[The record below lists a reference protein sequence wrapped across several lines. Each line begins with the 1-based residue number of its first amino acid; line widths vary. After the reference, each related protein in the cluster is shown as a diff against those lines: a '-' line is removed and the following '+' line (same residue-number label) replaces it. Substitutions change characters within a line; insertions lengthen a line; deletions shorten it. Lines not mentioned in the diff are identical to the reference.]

1 MTAPH
6 SSLHKQFTRLAR
18 YNHWMN
24 ERLYALAAQ
33 MSDEERKLDRGAF
46 FKSIHGTFNHILLG
60 DRIWLARFANSG
72 RAFAALMDHAAP
84 PGVTALGDELYSDFP
99 TLAHERNKT
108 DLAIEAWMAE
118 LDDAI
123 LDSTLRYK
131 RMNGEAHEHPFWLVL
146 THFFNH
152 QTHHRGQAT
161 TLLMQ
166 LGIDPGATDLIVL
179 PGFERPG

>member
-1 MTAPH
+1 MTPMR
-6 SSLHKQFTRLAR
+6 SGFQKQFTRLAR

-46 FKSIHGTFNHILLG
+46 FKSIHGTLNHILLG

-72 RAFAALMDHAAP
+72 HAFAALKDHVLP
-84 PGVTALGDELYSDFP
+84 PGVAALGDELHSDFT
-99 TLAHERNKT
+99 TLTQERNKT
-108 DLAIEAWMAE
+108 DLAIEAWMTE
-118 LDDAI
+118 LDDTI
-123 LDSTLRYK
+123 LNSTLRYK

-152 QTHHRGQAT
+152 QTHHRGQVTA
-161 TLLMQ
+161 LLMQ
-166 LGIDPGATDLIVL
+166 SGRDPGVTDFIAL
-179 PGFERPG
+179 P

>member
-1 MTAPH
+1 MDPLR
-6 SSLHKQFTRLAR
+6 SGLQKQFTRLAR

-33 MSDEERKLDRGAF
+33 MSDEERRRDRGAF

-60 DRIWLARFANSG
+60 DRVWLARFANSG
-72 RAFAALMDHAAP
+72 HAFVALKKYALP
-84 PGVTALGDELYSDFP
+84 PGAASLGDELYSDFT
-99 TLAHERNKT
+99 TLTQERSKT

-152 QTHHRGQAT
+152 QTHHRGQVT
-161 TLLMQ
+161 TLFMQ
-166 LGIDPGATDLIVL
+166 SGRDPGVTDFIAL
-179 PGFERPG
+179 P

>member
-1 MTAPH
+1 MNPTR
-6 SSLHKQFTRLAR
+6 SGLQKQFARLAC

-46 FKSIHGTFNHILLG
+46 FRSVHGTLNHILLG

-72 RAFAALMDHAAP
+72 HAFAALKDCALP
-84 PGVTALGDELYSDFP
+84 PDVASLGEEFYSDFT
-99 TLAHERNKT
+99 TLTQERDKS

-123 LDSTLRYK
+123 LDSILRYK
-131 RMNGEAHEHPFWLVL
+131 RMNGEAHEHSFWLVL

-152 QTHHRGQAT
+152 QTHHRGQVT
-161 TLLMQ
+161 TLFMQ
-166 LGIDPGATDLIVL
+166 SGRDPGVTDFIAL
-179 PGFERPG
+179 PG

>member
-1 MTAPH
+1 MTQ
-6 SSLHKQFTRLAR
+6 LRGRFQQQFTRLAR

-46 FKSIHGTFNHILLG
+46 FKSIHGTLNHILLG
-60 DRIWLARFANSG
+60 DRLWLARFANSG
-72 RAFAALMDHAAP
+72 NAFAALKDHVLP
-84 PGVTALGDELYSDFP
+84 PGVAALGDELYSDFAML
-99 TLAHERNKT
+99 TKERSKT

-118 LDDAI
+118 LDDTI

-131 RMNGEAHEHPFWLVL
+131 RMNGEAHEHPFWLLL

-152 QTHHRGQAT
+152 QTHHRGQVT
-161 TLLMQ
+161 TLFMQ
-166 LGIDPGATDLIVL
+166 SGRDPGVTDCAALT
-179 PGFERPG
+179 